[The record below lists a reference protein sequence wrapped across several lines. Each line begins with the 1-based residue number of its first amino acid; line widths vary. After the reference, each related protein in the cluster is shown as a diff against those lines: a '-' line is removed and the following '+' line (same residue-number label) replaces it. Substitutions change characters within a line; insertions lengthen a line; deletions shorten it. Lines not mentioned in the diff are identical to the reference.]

1 MTYSGGTFTIS
12 PRIVTKVQNKQ
23 ALNFVISYPYITIA
37 GASAQLGAGA
47 KQAADLIE
55 QTYGIKVNTSVI
67 GTANPDPTTQ
77 ISQIQ
82 AGFSSDQYDCAAID
96 PNPPGAFNNLI
107 GTMMDAGVPVYTIN
121 ADSPDSARIA
131 TSMTDDNPDDISM
144 ASSIQMGKINAQ
156 YAIQWAQ
163 QNGQTF
169 DGKQVALITGDATA
183 PWAQGRLL
191 GFVNGLKAAYPN
203 VQIVGDPMNA
213 YMVGFDTATVLSKL
227 QSFMTSHPDVFF
239 YYSSD
244 WGGVQ
249 IGQLI
254 QRNNLQG
261 KTFGMGFNLNAVYV
275 DLIKQNLLIG
285 TNDQRYD
292 LQGYDAMIMCANTLL
307 AHVMPSSPY
316 QWVTPDIWNAS
327 NIDTALSLYSKIP
340 NSGVTQ

>member
-1 MTYSGGTFTIS
+1 MTYTGGSFTVS
-12 PRIVTKVQNKQ
+12 PRIATKIQNKQ
-23 ALNFVISYPYITIA
+23 SLNFVISYPYITIA

-55 QTYGIKVNTSVI
+55 QTYGIKVNTTVI

-77 ISQIQ
+77 IGQIQ
-82 AGFSSDQYDCAAID
+82 SGFSSNQYDCAAID

-107 GTMMDAGVPVYTIN
+107 KTMMGAGVPVFTIN

-131 TSMTDDNPDDISM
+131 TSMTDDNPDTVSM
-144 ASSIQMGKINAQ
+144 ASDLQMGKINAK

-169 DGKQVALITGDATA
+169 DGKKVALITGDATA

-191 GFVNGLKAAYPN
+191 GFVDGLKAAYPN

-213 YMVGFDTATVLSKL
+213 YMVGFDTATVLAKL
-227 QSFMTSHPDVFF
+227 QSFMTAHPDVFF

-249 IGQLI
+249 IAQLI

-261 KTFGMGFNLNAVYV
+261 KVFGMGFNLNAVYV

-292 LQGYDAMIMCANTLL
+292 LQGYDAMIMCANVLL

-327 NIDTALSLYSKIP
+327 NIDTALQLYAKIP